1 MKSRLIAS
9 LRRYKDDLSTL
20 KREIGKL
27 GTLTVSRLK
36 LRKSAE
42 ELASRW
48 VEELRSP
55 LEHKFKIDKSIIEK
69 TSELLKN
76 LHVLSRPN
84 NLKSS
89 YTKCINK
96 ILKDFDN
103 KFILPIQQTPEDVQ
117 EISELQKILKEIIDP
132 DESDYL
138 TEAISCAQAGYYK
151 AAIVMGW
158 CATID
163 KIQKKFMAIGF
174 EKFNQTSRDVKSQTS
189 GKFKRWNK
197 EFNITTISELQT
209 VFDTDLIV
217 ILEGMEL
224 IDGNQ
229 AQRLETCFQYRNH
242 SAHPGEAPV
251 EPAHAVSFFVD
262 VNGIIL
268 TNSRLSTS

>member
-1 MKSRLIAS
+1 MKSTIIDA
-9 LRRYKDDLSTL
+9 LRHYKSELTTL
-20 KREIGKL
+20 KRDISKL
-27 GTLTVSRLK
+27 ETQRVSRK
-36 LRKSAE
+36 SLRDSAE
-42 ELASRW
+42 NIASKW

-55 LEHKFKIDKSIIEK
+55 LEHKFKIEKKVIEE
-69 TSELLKN
+69 TSEQMKL

-84 NLKSS
+84 NQKSS

-103 KFILPIQQTPEDVQ
+103 KFILPIQTESEEVNELP
-117 EISELQKILKEIIDP
+117 ELQKILKTITDQ
-132 DESDYL
+132 DETEYL
-138 TEAISCAQAGYYK
+138 SEAISCAQSGYLK
-151 AAIVMGW
+151 AAVVMGW

-163 KIQKKFMAIGF
+163 RIQRKVMLLGF
-174 EKFNQTSRDVKSQTS
+174 DKFNRTSQKIKSQTS

-197 EFNITTISELQT
+197 EFNISTLSELQT

-224 IDGNQ
+224 VDGNQ

-242 SAHPGEAPV
+242 SAHPGEAPI

-262 VNGIIL
+262 INKIIL
-268 TNSRLSTS
+268 SNEKFDI